1 MAEGLAV
8 GFTSF
13 IVYLIRYLKDAE
25 AVLSEGIV
33 LVAIL
38 AAMMIISFLFRNYF
52 LFAAYNW
59 AIKMRKSIFS
69 ALLEK
74 VTKLSMKAMTETNS
88 GKLITIVNADIQ
100 QVERSLSLLPLI
112 VVAPLINILAYVI
125 IGLQC
130 GWAYSGITCA
140 IWLVILACQHF
151 AAKQGSSLKAKESS
165 SNDQR

>member
-1 MAEGLAV
+1 M
-8 GFTSF
+8 
-13 IVYLIRYLKDAE
+13 
-25 AVLSEGIV
+25 
-33 LVAIL
+33 
-38 AAMMIISFLFRNYF
+38 
-52 LFAAYNW
+52 
-59 AIKMRKSIFS
+59 
-69 ALLEK
+69 
-74 VTKLSMKAMTETNS
+74 
-88 GKLITIVNADIQ
+88 
-100 QVERSLSLLPLI
+100 SLLPLI